1 MVEITGEVVERLI
14 RQELDKSAREGMELY
29 SKLCQEAM
37 PEEECK
43 ERLKAVRGYGVWWGT
58 DSGASLK
65 EAKVDR
71 VKKLEEGGYEVS
83 ATCVLEIS
91 RARELLPGESPEEG
105 TARVKMKLNEALVV
119 EEFDFRWV

>member
-1 MVEITGEVVERLI
+1 
-14 RQELDKSAREGMELY
+14 
-29 SKLCQEAM
+29 
-37 PEEECK
+37 
-43 ERLKAVRGYGVWWGT
+43 VWWGT

-71 VKKLEEGGYEVS
+71 VKKLEEGGYEVF

-91 RARELLPGESPEEG
+91 RARVLLPGESPEEG
-105 TARVKMKLNEALVV
+105 TARVKMKLNEALEV